1 MTQSIS
7 QSLIQAISN
16 GYEGS
21 QVQLLKDLKNSI
33 IGNTWKKV
41 EAAEDSVLLSWCVIL
56 SYNANDQPAGYP
68 SAGTE

>member
-16 GYEGS
+16 GSEGS

-41 EAAEDSVLLSWCVIL
+41 EAAEDSVLLSW
-56 SYNANDQPAGYP
+56 
-68 SAGTE
+68 